1 MRLVVLAVS
10 MGGAFDAPS
19 LRFIADLGRRAGVG
33 VPVPLLDCA
42 SWAASRFAPF
52 VRMAVSHAVRRGL
65 AEAVLRRWVRVRDPA
80 DLADALGLPPPPP
93 AIIADARPAS
103 PGLLAPIPLPLA
115 VIPPPAPL
123 GAPADALAAALF
135 APP

>member
-1 MRLVVLAVS
+1 M
-10 MGGAFDAPS
+10 S

-80 DLADALGLPPPPP
+80 DLADALGLLPP
-93 AIIADARPAS
+93 AIIARPAS
-103 PGLLAPIPLPLA
+103 SGLLAPVPLPLA
-115 VIPPPAPL
+115 VVPPPAPL
-123 GAPADALAAALF
+123 GAPVDALAAALF